1 MSEKILTE
9 ISNATDEDEAR
20 KCVKGYPAIKN
31 YTDVTKLIDLFDDAV
46 SKRLS
51 GIDYERRINIDIT
64 CRGIS
69 KSLSSVQCLYDNYY
83 SKYNAEEICIN
94 SIQIYYS
101 VKIDLWP
108 KICFYL
114 STNLNGENIYI
125 FAYNERV
132 LQEVCAPLEEKAMEY
147 ERWKQYNKS
156 SLRNITTSSISNV
169 AQKQMQIKHTDNCL
183 VINKSFLGI
192 FGIIA
197 VASSYLSKNIEKLE
211 SLINIITE
219 FFNLWK

>member
-1 MSEKILTE
+1 MTENILTE
-9 ISNATDEDEAR
+9 ISSATDEDEAR

-108 KICFYL
+108 KICFDLYTHRNAEEI
-114 STNLNGENIYI
+114 SIT
-125 FAYNERV
+125 AYNQRV
-132 LQEVCAPLEEKAMEY
+132 LQEVCAPLEEKIKKY
-147 ERWKQYNKS
+147 ERCIQCNKCIE
-156 SLRNITTSSISNV
+156 RNKTFSSILYEK
-169 AQKQMQIKHTDNCL
+169 QKQMQINHTNNCF
-183 VINKSFLGI
+183 VINKSSLGI